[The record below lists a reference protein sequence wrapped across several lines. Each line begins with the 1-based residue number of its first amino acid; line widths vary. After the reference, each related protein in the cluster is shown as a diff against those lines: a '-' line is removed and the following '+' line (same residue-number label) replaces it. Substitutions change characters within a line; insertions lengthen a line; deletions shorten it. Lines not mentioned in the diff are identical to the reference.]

1 MYVRVYIYI
10 HRHTHIYT
18 YPYIEE
24 SLHRGTLVKG
34 YPYKC
39 LCVWIPPYMYVSVPY
54 VYILVSLYIGDA
66 LPFYIAPMHRGILTY
81 RGTLIYA
88 YPYR

>member
-1 MYVRVYIYI
+1 MG
-10 HRHTHIYT
+10 
-18 YPYIEE
+18 YPHIEE
-24 SLHRGTLVKG
+24 SSHRGTLVKG

-39 LCVWIPPYMYVSVPY
+39 LCVWIPLYICIGALYIY
-54 VYILVSLYIGDA
+54 IHILVSLYIGDA
-66 LPFYIAPMHRGILTY
+66 LPFYIAPLHRGILTY